1 MTRAAPSKGI
11 KQTERVWIW
20 IGKGEIFRAMYV
32 LEVHGSQQTFRK
44 PKVF

>member
-1 MTRAAPSKGI
+1 MTRAAPSKNR
-11 KQTERVWIW
+11 QNEMWIW
-20 IGKGEIFRAMYV
+20 IGKSQIFRAKYV